1 MADSLPVSS
10 LPSDSVKSHNRV
22 DWIDYAKGIG
32 ILLVVVG
39 HTLRGLVSSSILEAS
54 IQEQAVDKWI
64 YAFHMPLFFFI
75 SGLFIERSASKSLK
89 AFLVNKLLTIAYPYF
104 IWSILQELIRRLT
117 GVNSEPEPIVNIWR
131 ILYDPVMQFWFL
143 YVLFIF
149 SLGYAILRKLG
160 LSVKAFVFVSCLLYV
175 AHLVGINFGSWGV
188 LYMLRIQVIY
198 FALGILVAETK
209 LLSQLNKLTSIHLI
223 ITAISGFLIIAI
235 AVLLNV
241 AQLNIFVVPLAFIG
255 IFSSLS
261 LAIFLQQFAFTN
273 FFKNWGILSLQIF
286 VAHTIFSAGGRIFLQ
301 KIFHL
306 SIPSV
311 HIIVG
316 VLMGIYGSIGLY
328 LICQKFNFPYA
339 FTLPP
344 LKVK

>member
-39 HTLRGLVSSSILEAS
+39 HTLRGLVNSSILEAS

-117 GVNSEPEPIVNIWR
+117 GVNSEPIVNIWR
-131 ILYDPVMQFWFL
+131 ILYEPLMQFWFL

-149 SLGYAILRKLG
+149 SLGYAIFRKLG

-188 LYMLRIQVIY
+188 LYMVRIQVIY

-209 LLSQLNKLTSIHLI
+209 LLSQLNKLTSLHLI

-241 AQLNIFVVPLAFIG
+241 AQLNIVVELLAFIG

-273 FFKNWGILSLQIF
+273 FLKNWGLLSLQIF
-286 VAHTIFSAGGRIFLQ
+286 VAHTIFSAGARIFLQ

-316 VLMGIYGSIGLY
+316 VLMGIYGPIGLY

-339 FTLPP
+339 FTLRP